1 MALDPKVKK
10 FWVFI
15 VVNLITPGLVITAL
29 VRYFEV
35 TDVVWL
41 VGFAALLIVA
51 WRICLSIYRRLL
63 QPTKHPKELGKWTI
77 ITGTTSGIGKEFAA
91 HLARQGVSLLI
102 ISRSESKLQAQAEEL
117 RELHRQYHEK
127 SPDEAAPEVRIVSFD
142 FSSAPGSAEKR
153 EFYGKQ
159 LPATLR
165 ELHDDGGIG
174 VLINNVGTANEAP
187 KWLLEFDDQE
197 IAAMINTNCFSVVD
211 MSKAVLPFMKERK
224 SGSIISI
231 SSGSG
236 NYPGPLIQLYSATK
250 AFMTQFTRSM
260 KVECW
265 DTGVD
270 FYCVTPFYVVSN
282 LYKRKKGTIVAP
294 MPIKLVEGTLQ
305 QICKKYVIQGHGYWM
320 HGFIGN
326 FMHIYYRA
334 VVRQYE
340 TMLDNRK
347 RWEKRQQQQQ
357 QQPTDGATTAS
368 ALSSKKQA

>member
-1 MALDPKVKK
+1 MDPKLKK
-10 FWVFI
+10 FWIFLFKNILFPGAVI
-15 VVNLITPGLVITAL
+15 AALII
-29 VRYFEV
+29 YFKV
-35 TDVVWL
+35 TDYVWL
-41 VGFAALLIVA
+41 TGLSTIIIIL
-51 WRICLSIYRRLL
+51 WRIALSMYRRLIL
-63 QPTKHPKELGKWTI
+63 PTKHPKELGKWTI

-102 ISRSESKLQAQAEEL
+102 ISRTESKLKEQAEEL
-117 RELHRQYHEK
+117 EEIHRKYHENH
-127 SPDEAAPEVRIVSFD
+127 SEEPAPEIRMLTFD
-142 FSSAPGSAEKR
+142 FSAAPGSSEKKD
-153 EFYGKQ
+153 FYKKR
-159 LPATLR
+159 LPLMLR
-165 ELHDDGGIG
+165 ELHEDGGIG

-187 KWLLEFDDQE
+187 KWLLEFDDEE

-211 MSKAVLPFMKERK
+211 MSRAVLPFMKERK
-224 SGSIISI
+224 TGSIVSI

-236 NYPGPLIQLYSATK
+236 NYPGPLIQIYSATK

-294 MPIKLVEGTLQ
+294 MPIKLVEGTLS

-326 FMHIYYRA
+326 FMYIYYRA

-347 RWEKRQQQQQ
+347 RWEQRQQKQEA
-357 QQPTDGATTAS
+357 ATTS
-368 ALSSKKQA
+368 SNSKKKD